1 MGKKYKALVVHQI
14 DKNRYEKNIE
24 QLDIDN
30 LPNGDVL
37 IRVHYSSLNYKDA
50 LSCMGNRGVTR
61 HYPHTPGI
69 DAAGIVEYSS
79 SSNFNPG
86 DLVVVISY
94 DLGQNT
100 PGGFGQFIRVP
111 SSWVMPLTKG
121 ISLYESMIYGTA
133 GFTAGLAID
142 KRQRQGILPENGPIV
157 VTGATGGVGS
167 ISIALLSRL
176 GYSVTASSGKKYAD
190 IFLKRLGASKVI
202 DRTVLSNKSG
212 FNLLKEEWAG
222 AIDSV
227 GGNTLATLLKSCK
240 QNGAVVSIGLV
251 ESSDLNITVFPFI
264 LRGVSLLGLS
274 ASETTMEG
282 RKKIWEK
289 LSNEWIPENIDDLA
303 TNCNLES
310 LGYEI
315 DKIIAGDQIGRV
327 VVDMRY

>member
-1 MGKKYKALVVHQI
+1 
-14 DKNRYEKNIE
+14 
-24 QLDIDN
+24 
-30 LPNGDVL
+30 
-37 IRVHYSSLNYKDA
+37 
-50 LSCMGNRGVTR
+50 
-61 HYPHTPGI
+61 
-69 DAAGIVEYSS
+69 
-79 SSNFNPG
+79 
-86 DLVVVISY
+86 
-94 DLGQNT
+94 
-100 PGGFGQFIRVP
+100 
-111 SSWVMPLTKG
+111 MPLTKG

-142 KRQRQGILPENGPIV
+142 KLQRQGILPENGPIV

-176 GYSVTASSGKKYAD
+176 GYSVTASSGKEDAD

-202 DRTVLSNKSG
+202 NRKVLSNKSG

-289 LSNEWIPENIDDLA
+289 LSNEWMPENIDDLA
-303 TNCNLES
+303 TSCNLEN

-315 DKIIAGDQIGRV
+315 DKIFAGDQIGRV
-327 VVDMRY
+327 VVDMIN